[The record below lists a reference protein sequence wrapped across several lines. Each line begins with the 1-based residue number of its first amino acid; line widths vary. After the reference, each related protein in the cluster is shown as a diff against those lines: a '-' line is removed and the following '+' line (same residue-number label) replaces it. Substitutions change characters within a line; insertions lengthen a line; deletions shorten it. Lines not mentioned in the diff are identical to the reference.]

1 MKSKECKMN
10 KSTLIALS
18 LFSSIIC
25 FSQNTDNSVKELAK
39 NPVKVGSEEKV
50 KPSLTEEYT
59 GSKPNTIHPD
69 SLQVIL
75 YNPSDI
81 NPEKKATASDK
92 NTSKPH

>member
-1 MKSKECKMN
+1 MKSKEFKMN
-10 KSTLIALS
+10 KCTLIALS

-25 FSQNTDNSVKELAK
+25 FSQNTDNSVKELTK

-59 GSKPNTIHPD
+59 GSKPNPIHPD

-81 NPEKKATASDK
+81 NTEKKASSTDK
-92 NTSKPH
+92 NASKPH